1 VRRRRGVGGVWWRPG
16 VGGVR
21 RQLGLGGVL
30 MMACGGRVEV

>member
-1 VRRRRGVGGVWWRPG
+1 VRRRRGVGGVWWRQG